1 MHCFAAGAGV
11 LRRMAA
17 FALLALAACESPLSP
32 SDVAGTYVFAPPGGL
47 RFQIPVAGTPQEF
60 TLAVH
65 DTLTLRAD
73 GSGVL
78 SGVSSW
84 ITPPPDAPT
93 VGPRTIE
100 LTYRIDDRTLRAEV
114 VTVGVC
120 LNPYVLC
127 LQTYRVAGDAIIREN
142 GAPPEQREV
151 FTRVGPPLR

>member
-1 MHCFAAGAGV
+1 MHSCFTVAGV
-11 LRRMAA
+11 LRRVSVLGM
-17 FALLALAACESPLSP
+17 LALAACESPLSP

-47 RFQIPVAGTPQEF
+47 RFQIDVAGTPQEF

-84 ITPPPDAPT
+84 ITPPPDPPT

-114 VTVGVC
+114 LTAGVC
-120 LNPYVLC
+120 LSPYVLC

-142 GAPPEQREV
+142 GAPPEYREV

>member
-1 MHCFAAGAGV
+1 MLSHFAGAGV
-11 LRRMAA
+11 RRRVAVLGM
-17 FALLALAACESPLSP
+17 LALAACESPLSP

-47 RFQIPVAGTPQEF
+47 RFQISVAGTPQEF

-93 VGPRTIE
+93 VGPRTVE

-114 VTVGVC
+114 LTSGVC
-120 LNPYVLC
+120 LNPYEPC
-127 LQTYRVAGDAIIREN
+127 TQTYRVAGDAIVREN
-142 GAPPEQREV
+142 GAAPEYREV

>member
-1 MHCFAAGAGV
+1 MLSHFAEAGV
-11 LRRMAA
+11 LRRVAVLGM
-17 FALLALAACESPLSP
+17 LALAACESPLSP

-47 RFQIPVAGTPQEF
+47 RFQFDVAGTSQEF

-84 ITPPPDAPT
+84 ITPPPDPPT

-114 VTVGVC
+114 VTAGVC

-127 LQTYRVAGDAIIREN
+127 LQTYRVAGDAIVREN
-142 GAPPEQREV
+142 GAPTEYREV